1 MRSRRHLLVR
11 HHRHDGA
18 PRRRKPFS
26 LRAFLTPR
34 RLKTGA
40 IALAIAI
47 VVGVAGLHQHD
58 GSYASLRVIDGSG
71 HDWLIP
77 EWRTNSGG
85 GQPIPPVEPGQF
97 RFELSNANA
106 EPHDLVLV
114 RTERDPA
121 NLPVREN
128 RVDLALAGEV
138 IGEIEPLP
146 PGDSAATDAIPL
158 ESGKYV
164 ILCNVPGHYEEGM
177 YYELSVR

>member
-1 MRSRRHLLVR
+1 MRSRRRLLVR
-11 HHRHDGA
+11 HHRHAGA
-18 PRRRKPFS
+18 PRRREPFS
-26 LRAFLTPR
+26 LRALFTPR
-34 RLKTGA
+34 RLKTGVV
-40 IALAIAI
+40 ALAIAA
-47 VVGVAGLHQHD
+47 VVGVAGLHHHGD
-58 GSYASLRVIDGSG
+58 RYASLRVIDDSG
-71 HDWLIP
+71 NDWHIP

-85 GQPIPPVEPGQF
+85 GQPIPPVDSGSF

-121 NLPVREN
+121 DLPVRGH
-128 RVDLALAGEV
+128 RVDLTTAGDV

-158 ESGKYV
+158 DSGSYV

-177 YYELSVR
+177 YYELLVR